1 MRSLSLRRAW
11 FGVVCALVV
20 VTGARAAA
28 DPARLVFLLRYIG
41 TDYEGAVQDGRVV
54 DAFEYDEVLRFAREV
69 GQAYAVEPVKVDDV
83 VLGLQALERLIV
95 ERAPAP
101 QVFDRTRALVPA
113 LAAALGVASAP
124 AGTGNVATGAALYAL
139 ACANC
144 HGENGDGNVSEAAAL
159 KPPPRSLR
167 DARAARLPVEQIY
180 GAVTFGIE
188 GTAMAA
194 FRDVYDE
201 QQRWDLA
208 AFVAS
213 LAAPAAP
220 AAAPGAG
227 ADAGLALALQLQD
240 TFTRIAARVQPS
252 VVGVTSFVEDPTWTL
267 ERLTA
272 ERGMEWIQAH
282 TEELRFSGYRKV
294 NAGSGVL
301 VSDDGYVL
309 TANHLIRDEQG
320 EVANL
325 VSVELR
331 DGRHVKAR
339 VVGAEPTIDLGVL
352 RLVELTDPKERNV
365 PPVTLGDSDA
375 VQVGNWVIAVG
386 DPPGADVTYA
396 VGTLAARPERQ
407 CYQEDLSRTLFQ
419 TSVAVPPESQG
430 GPLLDVQ
437 GRAIG
442 LTVQRPGGLELGA
455 SSAASSTYA
464 LPMNLVFN
472 IYEAL
477 KVAQSDRSPWI
488 GVSVLE
494 LASARR
500 RLGTQARAA
509 RFPRTGVYIDDVFA
523 PSPAS
528 RAGIRPGDFLVALGT
543 HRVLSVGDFQKWLYL
558 GGIGSEIE
566 VELARGG
573 KAVKYRL
580 PIEVRPAE
588 ATTR

>member
-1 MRSLSLRRAW
+1 MRGLSLRRTLLGIACSLA
-11 FGVVCALVV
+11 VVA
-20 VTGARAAA
+20 GARAAT
-28 DPARLVFLLRYIG
+28 DPARLVFLVRYVG
-41 TDYEGAVQDGRVV
+41 SDYAGAVQDGKVI
-54 DAFEYDEVLRFAREV
+54 DAFEYGEVLRFTREV
-69 GQAYAVEPVKVDDV
+69 VQAYDAEPGKVDDV
-83 VLGLQALERLIV
+83 VLGLAALERLV
-95 ERAPAP
+95 AGRAPAA
-101 QVFDRTRALVPA
+101 QVLERTRALVPA
-113 LAAALGVASAP
+113 LAASLGTASAP
-124 AGTGNVATGAALYAL
+124 PGTGNTATGAALFAL
-139 ACANC
+139 ACARC
-144 HGENGDGNVSEAAAL
+144 HGENGDGNVSEAVAL
-159 KPPPRSLR
+159 KPPPPSLR
-167 DARAARLPVEQIY
+167 DARAARLSVEQIY
-180 GAVTFGIE
+180 GAVTYGID
-188 GTAMAA
+188 GTAMAS
-194 FRDVYDE
+194 FRDAYDE

-213 LAAPAAP
+213 LAVPAPASASASNP
-220 AAAPGAG
+220 A
-227 ADAGLALALQLQD
+227 ADAGLTLALQLQD

-252 VVGVTSFVEDPTWTL
+252 VVGVTSFVEDPAWTL

-272 ERGMEWIQAH
+272 ERGMAWIEAH
-282 TEELRFSGYRKV
+282 SEELRYSGYRKLTV
-294 NAGSGVL
+294 GSGFL

-309 TANHLIRDEQG
+309 TANHLLRDEQG
-320 EVANL
+320 EIARV

-331 DGRHVKAR
+331 DGRHVTAR

-352 RLVELTDPKERNV
+352 RLTELTDPKERNV
-365 PPVTLGDSDA
+365 PPVALGDSDA
-375 VQVGNWVIAVG
+375 VQAGNWVIAVG

-419 TSVAVPPESQG
+419 TSVAVPAESQG

-442 LTVQRPGGLELGA
+442 LTVRRPGGLELAGG
-455 SSAASSTYA
+455 ASSTYA
-464 LPMNLVFN
+464 LPMNLVLN

-500 RLGTQARAA
+500 RLGTQTRAVE
-509 RFPRTGVYIDDVFA
+509 FPRTGVYIDDVFD

-528 RAGIRPGDFLVALGT
+528 RAGVRPGDFLVAMGT

-558 GGIGSEIE
+558 AGIDSEID
-566 VELARGG
+566 VELYRAG
-573 KAVKYRL
+573 KAVKVRL
-580 PIEVRPAE
+580 PIEVRPPE